1 MIAALFFL
9 AFAGAADA
17 MSGLYRQLIWN
28 QTIPDSLRGRLA
40 SIELLSYSIGPTLGN
55 FEAGV
60 VASLFSVRTSVLS
73 GGILT
78 VIGCALCALALPA
91 FRQYDERQW
100 RARQMV

>member
-1 MIAALFFL
+1 
-9 AFAGAADA
+9 
-17 MSGLYRQLIWN
+17 
-28 QTIPDSLRGRLA
+28 
-40 SIELLSYSIGPTLGN
+40 LGN

-60 VASLFSVRTSVLS
+60 VASLFSVRASVLS